1 MPTLFSE
8 SHDQADVPS
17 YSDVEAVNTMRRG
30 ANWFYW
36 IAGLSLINSAIFAFG
51 GNVSFIIG
59 LGFSQIID
67 AFSDAIVANGGPS
80 FIRILAIMMDV
91 GIFAFFALVGYYS
104 NKAFK
109 AAFMIGIA
117 VYAIDALL
125 WLLFGGY
132 FEIAFHIY
140 ALFWIVRGFLACKQV
155 SN

>member
-1 MPTLFSE
+1 
-8 SHDQADVPS
+8 
-17 YSDVEAVNTMRRG
+17 MRRG